1 MDMTKFQWTRK
12 PQQYHIDNT
21 KVEIVT
27 APHTD
32 LWQRTYYHFQNDN
45 APLLIFLKAT
55 IDLTNAV
62 LLCIWTV
69 KTG

>member
-12 PQQYHIDNT
+12 PKLYHIDNT

-32 LWQRTYYHFQNDN
+32 L
-45 APLLIFLKAT
+45 
-55 IDLTNAV
+55 
-62 LLCIWTV
+62 
-69 KTG
+69 